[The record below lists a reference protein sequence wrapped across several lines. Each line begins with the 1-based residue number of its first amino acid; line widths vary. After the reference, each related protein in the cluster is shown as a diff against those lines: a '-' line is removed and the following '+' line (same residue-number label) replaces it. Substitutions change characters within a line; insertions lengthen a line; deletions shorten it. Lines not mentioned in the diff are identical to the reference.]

1 MNRTD
6 VYTVIDSERSF
17 QEDLAKGKKINAAKS
32 IGEFLTLIRAYS
44 HKADEA
50 WALKFNDAMAMEE
63 VRKVAALCV
72 AAMEQ
77 HGATRRDSMQ
87 VQWIPT
93 PTPPQTIPWIAVNSS
108 NIQAIRYLMA
118 SKEMQVRFKDSGI
131 YRFHNVPGSIYTG
144 MLSAPSKGKYFH
156 NNIRGKF
163 LSEKI

>member
-6 VYTVIDSERSF
+6 VYTIIDSERSF
-17 QEDLAKGKKINAAKS
+17 QDDLVRGKQINAAKS

-77 HGATRRDSMQ
+77 HGATQRPSITTS
-87 VQWIPT
+87 VPVSSA
-93 PTPPQTIPWIAVNSS
+93 PWVAVNSS
-108 NIQAIRYLMA
+108 NIQAIRYFMV
-118 SKEMQVRFKDSGI
+118 SKEMQIRFKDSGV
-131 YRFHNVPGSIYTG
+131 YRFKNVPGNIYAG

-156 NNIRGKF
+156 NSIRGKF